1 MKKGLLK
8 VNDFEIFESIR
19 TTGGGSVLTGVHN
32 SLNPIMVS
40 DGCKDD
46 IEILVVEGDIGEK
59 KCRFIN
65 GYGSQECADVDKR
78 IKFFSHLEEEI
89 IKAKLQGALIC
100 IELDANAKLGPD
112 VVENDPHAI
121 SPNGELLLGLL
132 KRNNLIVCNGSA
144 FCTGVL
150 TRTRVTVN
158 GTEKSII
165 DFLIV
170 CEELFSYAIEIIVD
184 EEKKYSVES
193 IVKSGSRAK
202 VTKTDHNMLIGRFN
216 LKVIQK
222 SSERRKEMFKYN
234 DVEGMRKFK
243 ELTSKDILS
252 KCFDEKDIIKA
263 SEKWFKQLNNILHR
277 SFKKTRIGNRKKPN
291 NEAVNILKTKHQL
304 KNKLDEVEIDL
315 KSEAKNNPTELVK
328 QKHELED
335 KIEEIEITLAD
346 INAEKHAALI
356 TEHFDELTGDDGEFS
371 ILKMWNLRKKLSS
384 HNAEVPMAMQ
394 DEAGNLITGKMGLKN
409 LYQTTY
415 TNRLSHKPIQEGW
428 EEIQDMK
435 ENLFRER
442 LQFSSEMKSDDW
454 DISQIKKVC
463 SKLKSGK
470 ARDRDDLVYELFN
483 PQLCGDDLTLSLTKM
498 LNGIKKNLEIP
509 QFLEKVA
516 ITSLYKLKGV
526 KSDFKNQRGVF
537 NVSKVRTILD
547 KVLYSDVYP
556 IIDKE
561 LSYSNIGGR
570 KGRNIRDHL
579 FVVYSV
585 INDVINGSSPPVDIQ
600 SIDIH
605 KCFDE
610 MWYAETHND
619 MYDVKVQDDKFA
631 LIAKMDQK
639 ANVIVKTPCGPTE
652 EFTLEEI
659 VMQGSVFGPI
669 KSTIQIDTLG
679 RDCQTHNQGMFKY
692 KNVLS
697 ITPLALID
705 DCLGFSTCSTD
716 SVEMNAILNSKIISK
731 KLRLSADKC
740 HHLHISKKPTSCFNN
755 LKAGSL
761 DMKKSTVCSY
771 LGDILSSSG
780 SIDATIESRRQK
792 GIGLCS
798 QIAGMVDGLSLRHY
812 YFKISFLMREA
823 MLLNGMLTNLEVWH
837 PINNQQIEVLENVDL
852 MLIRKLLKGHSK
864 TPKEAFF
871 LDTGLLPIR
880 YLAIKRRLM
889 YLHNILTKPKSELI
903 NKVYEVQKAVFTNKD
918 WFNIVKENRSKLGI
932 LLTDEQISIMSKE
945 KYKSIV
951 DKAVKSAALEYLNKL
966 AAKSDSSKSRMLA
979 KSKLIRENYL
989 DDKRFS
995 RSEIELLFAL
1005 RTNMVPGIKKNFSS
1019 QYGNDISCDLCSNHV
1034 DSQENLLSCV
1044 KLTSQVSIP
1053 CDVTYA
1059 DIYKNTDKQLRI
1071 VKIIKKLLRARELLK
1086 CE

>member
-65 GYGSQECADVDKR
+65 GYGPQECEDVDKR
-78 IKFFSHLEEEI
+78 MKFFSHLEEEI

-304 KNKLDEVEIDL
+304 KNKLDEVENDL

-371 ILKMWNLRKKLSS
+371 ILKMWNLSKKLSS

-483 PQLCGDDLTLSLTKM
+483 PQLFGDDLTLSLTKM

-537 NVSKVRTILD
+537 
-547 KVLYSDVYP
+547 
-556 IIDKE
+556 
-561 LSYSNIGGR
+561 
-570 KGRNIRDHL
+570 
-579 FVVYSV
+579 
-585 INDVINGSSPPVDIQ
+585 
-600 SIDIH
+600 
-605 KCFDE
+605 
-610 MWYAETHND
+610 
-619 MYDVKVQDDKFA
+619 
-631 LIAKMDQK
+631 
-639 ANVIVKTPCGPTE
+639 
-652 EFTLEEI
+652 
-659 VMQGSVFGPI
+659 
-669 KSTIQIDTLG
+669 
-679 RDCQTHNQGMFKY
+679 
-692 KNVLS
+692 
-697 ITPLALID
+697 
-705 DCLGFSTCSTD
+705 
-716 SVEMNAILNSKIISK
+716 
-731 KLRLSADKC
+731 
-740 HHLHISKKPTSCFNN
+740 
-755 LKAGSL
+755 
-761 DMKKSTVCSY
+761 
-771 LGDILSSSG
+771 
-780 SIDATIESRRQK
+780 
-792 GIGLCS
+792 
-798 QIAGMVDGLSLRHY
+798 
-812 YFKISFLMREA
+812 
-823 MLLNGMLTNLEVWH
+823 
-837 PINNQQIEVLENVDL
+837 
-852 MLIRKLLKGHSK
+852 
-864 TPKEAFF
+864 
-871 LDTGLLPIR
+871 
-880 YLAIKRRLM
+880 
-889 YLHNILTKPKSELI
+889 KSE
-903 NKVYEVQKAVFTNKD
+903 NYSRQ
-918 WFNIVKENRSKLGI
+918 
-932 LLTDEQISIMSKE
+932 
-945 KYKSIV
+945 
-951 DKAVKSAALEYLNKL
+951 SA
-966 AAKSDSSKSRMLA
+966 
-979 KSKLIRENYL
+979 I
-989 DDKRFS
+989 
-995 RSEIELLFAL
+995 
-1005 RTNMVPGIKKNFSS
+1005 
-1019 QYGNDISCDLCSNHV
+1019 
-1034 DSQENLLSCV
+1034 
-1044 KLTSQVSIP
+1044 
-1053 CDVTYA
+1053 
-1059 DIYKNTDKQLRI
+1059 
-1071 VKIIKKLLRARELLK
+1071 
-1086 CE
+1086 